1 MKKWFVVAKN
11 AKGED
16 YNKFQALDAE
26 AIKAL
31 SEDDLIDYHQAKL
44 ADDKAKLDAIIAD
57 VEKKA
62 TKEEIAAIAKSVTD
76 TRDEIMKAVI
86 KQGETL
92 AEMARKNGAPTVQKS
107 ELEKVFEAN
116 KEALTDIKSG
126 KRKEG
131 LSMTIALKA
140 VVTQTYG
147 DIDAGSDFAQMRP
160 GVIDQP
166 VRRPRFRE
174 LFGTIPL
181 STEVLKY
188 VEQDSVVRDAQN
200 VANCTAITTSLTKE
214 TLLVSSIEPVKVKD
228 MIRACI
234 DFLDDYAFM
243 QSRINRLLSQSVTL
257 RVDEQLLLGTGIAP
271 EMNSIDSVASE
282 FSAANPI
289 LVLTTSIQAANF
301 VDLILG
307 MATQIEMLGLENSF
321 RPDTVVVNRGDWF
334 KLVESDK
341 DLNNN
346 YLDSRVTRVGPS
358 ILIGDLEVVT
368 SPIVVAN
375 TVYVF
380 DSSQGEIVDR
390 RQLVIDI
397 AFENGTDWESDIV
410 SLKGSE
416 RLNFLVPN
424 EVANAFMKSG
434 DVAAAITAITAL

>member
-1 MKKWFVVAKN
+1 MKIWMKD
-11 AKGED
+11 G
-16 YNKFQALDAE
+16 KFIALDA
-26 AIKAL
+26 KAVAAL
-31 SEDDLIDYHQAKL
+31 TEDELIDYHQDKL
-44 ADDKAKLDAIIAD
+44 ADDKAKLDAIVAD

-92 AEMARKNGAPTVQKS
+92 AEMARKSGAPTVTKGALRKAFD
-107 ELEKVFEAN
+107 EVKEKLVA
-116 KEALTDIKSG
+116 IKDRS
-126 KRKEG
+126 RKEG
-131 LSMTIALKA
+131 FQFVVDLTKA

-166 VRRPRFRE
+166 VRRPRFRD
-174 LFGTIPL
+174 LFGSIPL
-181 STEVLKY
+181 STEVYKY

-228 MIRACI
+228 MIKACI

-243 QSRINRLLSQSVTL
+243 QSRINKLLNQSVAL
-257 RVDEQLLLGTGIAP
+257 QVDEQVLLGTGIAP

-289 LVLTTSIQAANF
+289 LVLTLKIQAANF

-307 MATQIEMLGLENSF
+307 MAVQVEMLGLENSF
-321 RPDTVVVNRGDWF
+321 RPNIAVVNRGDWF
-334 KLVESDK
+334 TLVESKK
-341 DLNNN
+341 DANEN
-346 YLDSRVTRVGPS
+346 YLDYRVTRLPNGSVM
-358 ILIGDLEVVT
+358 IGDLEVVT
-368 SPIVVAN
+368 SPIVAVN
-375 TVYVF
+375 TCYVF
-380 DSSQGEIVDR
+380 DSTQGEILDR

-397 AFENGTDWESDIV
+397 AFENGTDWEADIV
-410 SLKGSE
+410 AIKGSE

-424 EVANAFMKSG
+424 EVANAFMKCS
-434 DVAAAITAITAL
+434 DVATAITAITAP

>member
-1 MKKWFVVAKN
+1 MKIWMKD
-11 AKGED
+11 G
-16 YNKFQALDAE
+16 KFIALDA
-26 AIKAL
+26 KAVAAL
-31 SEDDLIDYHQAKL
+31 TEDELIDYHQDKL
-44 ADDKAKLDAIIAD
+44 ADDKAKLDAIVAD

-92 AEMARKNGAPTVQKS
+92 AEMARKNGAPTVTKGAFR
-107 ELEKVFEAN
+107 KVFDEV
-116 KEALTDIKSG
+116 KEKLSAIKDRS
-126 KRKEG
+126 RKEG
-131 LSMTIALKA
+131 FQFVVDLTKA

-166 VRRPRFRE
+166 VRRPRFRD
-174 LFGTIPL
+174 LFGSIPL
-181 STEVLKY
+181 STEVYKY

-228 MIRACI
+228 MIKACI

-243 QSRINRLLSQSVTL
+243 QSRINKLLNQSVAL
-257 RVDEQLLLGTGIAP
+257 QVDEQVLLGTGIAP

-289 LVLTTSIQAANF
+289 LVLTLKIQAANF

-307 MATQIEMLGLENSF
+307 MATQITMLGLQNSF
-321 RPDTVVVNRGDWF
+321 RPDIAVVNLGDWF
-334 KLVESDK
+334 IDVASAK

-346 YLDSRVTRVGPS
+346 YLDSRISRVGPA
-358 ILIGDLEVVT
+358 LMIGDLEIVT
-368 SPIVVAN
+368 SPIVAIN
-375 TVYVF
+375 TCYVF
-380 DSSQGEIVDR
+380 DSSQGEILDR
-390 RQLVIDI
+390 RQLVVDV
-397 AFENGTDWESDIV
+397 AFQNGTDWEADIV
-410 SLKGSE
+410 ALKGSE

-424 EVANAFMKSG
+424 EVANAFMKCS
-434 DVAAAITAITAL
+434 DVATAITAITSL